1 MEPRM
6 LLAQVLGFAGTA
18 IAISSFQ
25 CRESKKLFL
34 VQIISTLVFSV
45 HYLLLALDNPS
56 ASTGM
61 ILNLA
66 GMVRA
71 VFLFFGEKKWARHW
85 ISLVCVTL
93 LMAVCGAVT
102 WGGWISLLP
111 TAAMVIGTPFF
122 WTRNGKTLRLT
133 QLFFISPCWLTYNAL
148 VFSIAG
154 VLTESFNIISVL
166 VSLCRFKFKSA
177 DTDAKKQSAESDRAS
192 VKNVSDQQP
201 QSLYSFRR

>member
-71 VFLFFGEKKWARHW
+71 VFLFFWGEKMGPALD
-85 ISLVCVTL
+85 ISCLCYPVD
-93 LMAVCGAVT
+93 
-102 WGGWISLLP
+102 GG
-111 TAAMVIGTPFF
+111 
-122 WTRNGKTLRLT
+122 LRRCNLGR
-133 QLFFISPCWLTYNAL
+133 
-148 VFSIAG
+148 V
-154 VLTESFNIISVL
+154 
-166 VSLCRFKFKSA
+166 
-177 DTDAKKQSAESDRAS
+177 DQSAADCRYGNRYAFFLDTQW
-192 VKNVSDQQP
+192 KNAETGTTV
-201 QSLYSFRR
+201 LYFPLLADL